1 MNIIKVIR
9 AIVGRSPIMARHRC
23 NICVHRVWKFLPYG
37 GGSKSAPPLMLA
49 IELTGSDLDNFECP
63 WCGATDRERH
73 LAMYMKVRGLLDS
86 LAGKEILHFAPE
98 PRIARLLAER
108 APARHV
114 QADLY
119 PTRPDIERIDMMQIP
134 YPDATFDLIIA
145 NHVLEHVA
153 DYPAS
158 LRELSRVLK
167 LGGMAILQ
175 TPFSAKLEA
184 TWSDNGIDDDRSR
197 LHAYGQEDHV
207 RLFGKDI
214 FERFAVAGL
223 TSRVQGHD
231 ELLPDVDARTF
242 GVNRAEPFFLYER
255 TC

>member
-1 MNIIKVIR
+1 
-9 AIVGRSPIMARHRC
+9 MARRRC
-23 NICVHRVWKFLPYG
+23 NICDHRVWKFLPFG

-73 LAMYMKVRGLLDS
+73 LAMYMKARGLLDS

-98 PRIARLLAER
+98 PRIAKLFAER

-119 PTRPDIERIDMMQIP
+119 PTRPDIERIDMMRIP
-134 YPDATFDLIIA
+134 YPDETFDLIVA

-158 LRELSRVLK
+158 LKELSRVLK

-175 TPFSAKLEA
+175 TPFSAKLDA

-214 FERFAVAGL
+214 FERFAVAGF